1 MYPCCDH
8 SEKLETDEQ
17 RLTCQSVKHWDIFT
31 LSRLQ
36 SVEDKDSWRK
46 IRSKY
51 AIVMTVIEGLLP
63 VLSPA
68 VTLTLWDRRDMHASG
83 NVILRVLHNS
93 RCLKYPLPVPW
104 RKVLWSRKGAFWM
117 QYYRQENSII
127 ESSLNWE
134 LKRKKFEFLSVPIKF
149 VLATPI
155 LVTIQGRYMP

>member
-1 MYPCCDH
+1 
-8 SEKLETDEQ
+8 
-17 RLTCQSVKHWDIFT
+17 
-31 LSRLQ
+31 
-36 SVEDKDSWRK
+36 
-46 IRSKY
+46 
-51 AIVMTVIEGLLP
+51 MTVIEGLLP

-127 ESSLNWE
+127 ESSLSWE

-149 VLATPI
+149 VLESPLSWLLFRAVTCRSVWHKIWRLLLRVQCSLHRI
-155 LVTIQGRYMP
+155 LVLLTPHFGIDSLRTNLKYIN